1 MRTFTKIFLNSLLAL
16 LVILVLLF
24 AAPRVVGIRMFS
36 VLSGSMEPAYS
47 TGDLIYVAPVSAE
60 ELQVGDVISFVM
72 NSQGTVATHRITEID
87 QENRQVYTKGD
98 ANEVSDGKAV
108 KFENV
113 IGKVV
118 FAIPMVGYLIGFINT
133 TPGKIITVTII
144 VALILLVLLL
154 QRLGDE
160 EEEQQPETNKPAPAR
175 PAPTRA
181 QARAARRAAAAAAAA
196 PAPAAAAPQPA
207 QPAANWKPEVV
218 SGPAPAASAS
228 AAPAASA
235 QQAAE
240 PEQTNRLKY
249 APPTVGADVDK
260 LLQAGG
266 IYTRKRRYR
275 PRYPHKWETLKQ
287 MERGDWPLCPDTTE
301 STATQ
306 VNAPLVNPA

>member
-47 TGDLIYVAPVSAE
+47 TGDLIYVAPVSSE

-181 QARAARRAAAAAAAA
+181 QARAARRAAAAAAA
-196 PAPAAAAPQPA
+196 
-207 QPAANWKPEVV
+207 NWKPEVV
-218 SGPAPAASAS
+218 SGPAPAAPAS
-228 AAPAASA
+228 AAPAPAASA
-235 QQAAE
+235 QQAAQ
-240 PEQTNRLKY
+240 PEQTNRLEY